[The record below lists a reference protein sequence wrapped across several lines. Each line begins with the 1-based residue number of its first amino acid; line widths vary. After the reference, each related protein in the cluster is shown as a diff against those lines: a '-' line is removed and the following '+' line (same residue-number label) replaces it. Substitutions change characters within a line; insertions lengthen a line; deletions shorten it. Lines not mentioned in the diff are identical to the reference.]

1 MTKKVYDCAVKVG
14 EYTDAEG
21 GVKGRYENV
30 GVVLEGDNGM
40 FMLLKRTFNPAGVD
54 TTREGDDKVAISFF
68 EPRDDE
74 KKITKP
80 AAKSSSSRG
89 SKSSR

>member
-21 GVKGRYENV
+21 EVKGRYENV
-30 GVVLEGDNGM
+30 GVVLEGDSGM

-54 TTREGDDKVAISFF
+54 TTRDGDDKIAISFF

-74 KKITKP
+74 KKTTKP
-80 AAKSSSSRG
+80 AGKQAPARG